1 MQIFRDQNLPPN
13 NNIYLAFSYQFGEGN
28 YDGGVGNALIL
39 FFMLAS
45 HSMHRHKSNYCIT
58 IVQGMHRQLCNSSN
72 QPSNIFPSHFWV
84 LIALLKIQTIFML
97 FLAKQRQGKLYMS
110 NEGTAQKLRKKG
122 FWSHQHALQTCEG
135 KDSCS
140 STNRFCLPQLFSWS
154 LLKEPGL
161 T

>member
-1 MQIFRDQNLPPN
+1 MQIFRDQNLPQITILHFPVW
-13 NNIYLAFSYQFGEGN
+13 GGN
-28 YDGGVGNALIL
+28 HDGGVGNALIL

-58 IVQGMHRQLCNSSN
+58 IVQVRTGSLNSLISFH
-72 QPSNIFPSHFWV
+72 NIFPLHSGCS
-84 LIALLKIQTIFML
+84 LLFLKYKLSFML
-97 FLAKQRQGKLYMS
+97 FLNKNRQGKLYMS

-140 STNRFCLPQLFSWS
+140 STNRFCLPQLFS
-154 LLKEPGL
+154 LVTPER